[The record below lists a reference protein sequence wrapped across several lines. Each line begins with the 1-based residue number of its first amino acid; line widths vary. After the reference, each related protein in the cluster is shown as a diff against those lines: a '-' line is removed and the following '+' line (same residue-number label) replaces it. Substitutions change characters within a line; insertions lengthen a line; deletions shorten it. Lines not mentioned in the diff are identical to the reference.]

1 MNRHDE
7 VHAFGQLRVAD
18 QTPQI
23 APGGRI
29 LLDADA
35 PAAAPPS
42 ERPARPDHD
51 KDREH
56 EQEGDHEDRPHPRRP
71 PSPRPHGAP
80 ALTLSAVRRM
90 AVNPP
95 SSCRTW

>member
-1 MNRHDE
+1 MNHRHDE
-7 VHAFGQLRVAD
+7 VHAFGQLRDAD
-18 QTPQI
+18 QSPLI

-35 PAAAPPS
+35 AAEAPPT

-51 KDREH
+51 KDHDH
-56 EQEGDHEDRPHPRRP
+56 EEEGDHDRPHPRRP

-80 ALTLSAVRRM
+80 APTL
-90 AVNPP
+90 
-95 SSCRTW
+95 